1 MSMSDEKTTN
11 QQTADKA
18 EPVNPFF
25 RLVVIAA
32 GAFIVTVLASV
43 ATMFGDE
50 RAPLTGFLNNYG
62 GLLMAGEVAATLV
75 IGLLAL
81 ITDRRQSQRRLQSQ
95 AKLSAVSA
103 SDSENESS
111 PSRTNRPVADHRE

>member
-1 MSMSDEKTTN
+1 MKDNETTN
-11 QQTADKA
+11 R
-18 EPVNPFF
+18 PVAGKSETGNPFF

-50 RAPLTGFLNNYG
+50 GAPLTSFLNHYG
-62 GLLMAGEVAATLV
+62 GALMAGEVAATLL

-81 ITDRRQSQRRLQSQ
+81 ITDRRQSRRRLQS
-95 AKLSAVSA
+95 
-103 SDSENESS
+103 
-111 PSRTNRPVADHRE
+111 REQD